1 MARRRRPRDL
11 TEEDAR
17 LWDRVAAS
25 TTPLPGRAP
34 GKPEPTTSSAAA
46 EPAAPKARPGR
57 PVAPDPA
64 SAPRSTV
71 PRPQP
76 DPPARWLI
84 EPFQLGARSGA
95 GSAPRLTPPMAEQL
109 HAAPLRMDPHTH
121 RRLRKGKLTPESR
134 IDLHGMTLASALP
147 ALTLFIL
154 RARDSGQRLVLV
166 ITGKGRGG
174 GTDPGPLPTRPGALR
189 HSVPHWLHMPPLSSA
204 VAQVLP
210 AHDRHGG
217 GGAYYVWLRRPG
229 R

>member
-25 TTPLPGRAP
+25 TTPLHSRAP
-34 GKPEPTTSSAAA
+34 DKPEPVISVT
-46 EPAAPKARPGR
+46 PAPPAPMSERGARP
-57 PVAPDPA
+57 
-64 SAPRSTV
+64 SAPR
-71 PRPQP
+71 RQP
-76 DPPARWLI
+76 DLPAGWLI

-95 GSAPRLTPPMAEQL
+95 GSVQRPAPPLAEQL

-121 RRLRKGKLTPESR
+121 RRLRKGKLTPESCL
-134 IDLHGMTLASALP
+134 DLHGMTLAAAQP
-147 ALTLFIL
+147 ALVLFIL

-174 GTDPGPLPTRPGALR
+174 GNDPGPLPTRPGALR
-189 HSVPHWLHMPPLSSA
+189 HSVPHWLHMPPLSLA

>member
-17 LWDRVAAS
+17 LWNRVAAS

-34 GKPEPTTSSAAA
+34 GKPEP
-46 EPAAPKARPGR
+46 PASPEAQR
-57 PVAPDPA
+57 DPA
-64 SAPRSTV
+64 LSPDRAPRPIA

-76 DPPARWLI
+76 DLPARWLI
-84 EPFQLGARSGA
+84 EPFQLGTRAGA
-95 GSAPRLTPPMAEQL
+95 GGLPRPPLPMAEQL

-121 RRLRKGKLTPESR
+121 RRLRNGKLTPESR

-174 GTDPGPLPTRPGALR
+174 GADPGPLPTRPGALR